1 MDKGGLLC
9 RWVAMQVLSFTAVDV
24 VDTEERTCERRG
36 LAEGYKER
44 FMDLSLRVNKDAAE
58 EKYETSNTKHKGCD

>member
-1 MDKGGLLC
+1 
-9 RWVAMQVLSFTAVDV
+9 MQVLSFTAVDV
-24 VDTEERTCERRG
+24 VDTEERTGKRGG

-58 EKYETSNTKHKGCD
+58 EQNQSSDREDKCCD